1 MSKKTQQPVMRLH
14 LWLEQADGVL
24 FGQGRLQ
31 LLEYI
36 EQTGSIN
43 AAAKRLGMS
52 YRAAWGKIKAS
63 EEALGFKLLEQPEGR
78 RSGCR
83 LSDAARMLMEGYR
96 NWLEEVEAIALERAE
111 KHLGYTPEQF
121 LNRNGACALPAK
133 SANPKPSQNPAKTSR
148 QTIGATH

>member
-63 EEALGFKLLEQPEGR
+63 EEALGFKLLEQPDGR

-96 NWLEEVEAIALERAE
+96 NWLEEVESIALERAE
-111 KHLGYTPEQF
+111 KHLGYTPDQF
-121 LNRNGACALPAK
+121 LNRNGACAIPSKNSVKKPAQP
-133 SANPKPSQNPAKTSR
+133 ATQTTRQN
-148 QTIGATH
+148 IGAAH

>member
-1 MSKKTQQPVMRLH
+1 MRLH
-14 LWLEQADGVL
+14 LWLEQSDGVL

-36 EQTGSIN
+36 DQTGSIN

-83 LSDAARMLMEGYR
+83 LSDAARMLMTGYR
-96 NWLEEVEAIALERAE
+96 NWLDEVEALALQKAE
-111 KHLGYTPEQF
+111 EHLGYMPERF
-121 LNRNGACALPAK
+121 INRHGACALTPRHAPAAKKKNTPSQAAVEK
-133 SANPKPSQNPAKTSR
+133 SASA
-148 QTIGATH
+148 H